1 MNRTKLTAKLVNE
14 LPFQSG
20 KQCLIYDMS
29 LHGFGVR
36 IGATKKSY
44 FAEGRVNGKSRR
56 ITIGPANVLTTD
68 QARKEAKKFL
78 GQMATGIDP
87 NAAKAEARMRGIKLS
102 EARESFFAGR
112 KLKAK
117 TEYDYRRVFTVYFS
131 DWDSRALRDI
141 SPNAFLK
148 RFRKLTAE
156 NGPATANKA
165 ARVFQSMWNYNRA
178 ATAGS
183 NGVPVLAECPVSRIG
198 AVKAWNP
205 IKRRQTFLSDDVI
218 PKWFSALNNLET
230 MTFRDDAE
238 NFRDYAELLLR
249 TGLRRSE
256 GASLLWKDVDL
267 SARIF
272 TLRDTKN
279 GTDHTLP
286 MSQQINA
293 IFRRR
298 HYGSSVGYVFASN
311 SKSGKLEDPRKFLVQ
326 VRKRIGQDWTF
337 HDLRRT
343 FTTMAERLDV
353 SHYAIKRLLNHTDS
367 DVTSGY
373 VIYDPERLR
382 EPIQRI
388 SDEIDRCRKTDTN
401 ANSS

>member
-1 MNRTKLTAKLVNE
+1 MNRIKLTAKLVNE

-20 KQCLIYDMS
+20 KQRLIYDKS
-29 LHGFGVR
+29 LHGFGVL

-44 FAEGRVNGKSRR
+44 FAESRVNGKSRR
-56 ITIGPANVLTTD
+56 ITIGPADVFTTD
-68 QARKEAKKFL
+68 QARKEAKKLL
-78 GQMATGIDP
+78 GQMAAGIDP
-87 NAAKAEARMRGIKLS
+87 NAAKAEARMRGITLS
-102 EARESFFAGR
+102 VARETFFAGR
-112 KLKAK
+112 KLESK
-117 TEYDYRRVFTVYFS
+117 TEYDYRRVFAVYFS
-131 DWDSRALRDI
+131 DWDKRALRDI
-141 SPNAFLK
+141 SPSAFLN
-148 RFRKLTAE
+148 RFRKLTTE

-178 ATAGS
+178 ATAGY
-183 NGVPVLAECPVSRIG
+183 NGVPVLAECPVSRVG

-205 IKRRQTFLSDDVI
+205 VKRRQTFLRDDML
-218 PKWFSALNNLET
+218 PKWFNALNNLET
-230 MTFRDDAE
+230 MTFREDAE

-256 GASLLWKDVDL
+256 GASLLWEDVDL
-267 SARIF
+267 IASIF

-279 GTDHTLP
+279 GSDHTLP
-286 MSQQINA
+286 MSQQIKA

-298 HYGSSVGYVFASN
+298 HNYGSTGYVFASN

-326 VRKRIGQDWTF
+326 VRKSIGQDWTF

-343 FTTMAERLDV
+343 FATMAERWDV
-353 SHYAIKRLLNHTDS
+353 SHYAIKRLLNHANC

-373 VIYDPERLR
+373 LIHDPERLR

-388 SDEIDRCRKTDTN
+388 SDEIDRCKMSNPTS
-401 ANSS
+401 NSS